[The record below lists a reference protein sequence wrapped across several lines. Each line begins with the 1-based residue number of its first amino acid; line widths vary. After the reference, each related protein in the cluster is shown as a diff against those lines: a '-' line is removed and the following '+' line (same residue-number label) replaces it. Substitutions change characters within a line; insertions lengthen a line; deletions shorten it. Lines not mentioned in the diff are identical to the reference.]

1 MQNPSYH
8 VVEDAVNNNGGSVGA
23 AEAHGMPAGM
33 LCVPMITPG
42 EYKQRRKTLM
52 QGMKKNAIALLAS
65 APSVARSRDVE
76 YPYRQDSD
84 FHYLT
89 GFDEPEAMAVFA
101 PGRKEGEFILFC
113 RKFDET
119 KAVWT
124 GKHAGLEGAKEQF
137 AAGEAFPI
145 EDFAATLPTLLDGKR
160 VVNYPV
166 GVNTELD
173 RQVMA
178 AVNALRGKIRTGA
191 KPPEEFTALDRVL
204 HEMRL
209 LKSRDEIALMRKAVE
224 VSIHAHKRAMAVCR
238 PGMFEYQIEAELSH
252 ECMRHG
258 LRHAAYP
265 SIVAGGRN
273 ACVLHYTENADLLR
287 DGDLLLIDAGA
298 EFGSYAADIT
308 RTFPVNGRY
317 SEPQRLLYELV
328 LDAQLA
334 AIEKIRPGNA
344 WIEPHDAAV
353 RVLVRGLVKLGLL
366 QGRVRKLIK
375 DEAYKPFFMHRT
387 GHWIGMDVHDVGDY
401 KVDEKWR
408 KLEPGMVL
416 TVEPGLYVPPTC
428 MEADPKWRGMG
439 IRIEDDVLVTPKG
452 CEVLSAALPKTVAE
466 IEAFME
472 AGR

>member
-1 MQNPSYH
+1 
-8 VVEDAVNNNGGSVGA
+8 
-23 AEAHGMPAGM
+23 
-33 LCVPMITPG
+33 MITPG
-42 EYKQRRKTLM
+42 EFKQRRKSLM
-52 QGMKKNAIALLAS
+52 RGMKKNAIALLAS
-65 APSVARSRDVE
+65 APAVARNRDVE

-89 GFDEPEAMAVFA
+89 GFDEPEAVAVFA
-101 PGRKEGEFILFC
+101 PGREQGEFILFC
-113 RKFDET
+113 RPYDES
-119 KAVWT
+119 KAIWT
-124 GKHAGLEGAKEQF
+124 GRHAGLEGAKAQF
-137 AAGEAFPI
+137 GADEAFPI

-160 VVNYPV
+160 AVNYPI
-166 GVNTELD
+166 GLHQELD

-178 AVNALRGKIRTGA
+178 AVNTLRGKTRTGS
-191 KPPEEFTALDRVL
+191 KPPEEFIALDRLV
-204 HEMRL
+204 HELRL
-209 LKSRDEIALMRKAVE
+209 VKSDGEIALMRKAVE
-224 VSIHAHKRAMAVCR
+224 VSIHAHQRAMAACR
-238 PGMFEYQIEAELSH
+238 PGLYEYQIEAELSH
-252 ECMRHG
+252 ECMRQG
-258 LRHAAYP
+258 LRYAAYP
-265 SIVAGGRN
+265 SIVAGGHH

-298 EFGSYAADIT
+298 EFGNYAADIT

-334 AIEKIRPGNA
+334 AIAKVRPGKR

-353 RVLVRGLVKLGLL
+353 RVLVKGLVKLGLL
-366 QGRVRKLIK
+366 QGRVNKLIK

-401 KVDEKWR
+401 KVDDEWR

-416 TVEPGLYVPPTC
+416 TVEPGLYVSPAC
-428 MEADPKWRGMG
+428 LEVDEKWRGIG
-439 IRIEDDVLVTPKG
+439 IRIEDDVLVTQKG
-452 CEVLSAALPKTVAE
+452 CEVLSAASPKTVAE